1 MNKIESE
8 GRALELAIAKRIRG
22 YRKSLDWTLGDL
34 SKIIGLSTG
43 HLSQIENGDKT
54 PPIST
59 LSKIAYGLGISAST
73 LITGE
78 TIQDK
83 SGKISIGR
91 HDERLPVERME
102 AAPDSIFESFGF
114 TKPDRIMDTYVMTL
128 GTEFPAK
135 ALMYTGQEF
144 IYTIEGIHEFYYDGQ
159 TYSLSSGDAIYFD
172 SNRPHM
178 GCSVGKKPAKVLVVY
193 CNSAQGL

>member
-1 MNKIESE
+1 MDRRESE

-22 YRKSLDWTLGDL
+22 YRKNLDWTLEDL

-43 HLSQIENGDKT
+43 HLSQIENGEKT

-59 LSKIAYGLGISAST
+59 LSKIAYGLGIATST

-78 TIQDK
+78 TIPKK

-91 HDERLPVERME
+91 HNERLLVERLA
-102 AAPDSIFESFGF
+102 AAPAALLESFGF
-114 TKPDRIMDTYVMTL
+114 TKNDRVMETYVMTL
-128 GTEFPAK
+128 EAELPVK
-135 ALMYTGQEF
+135 AVMHQGQEF
-144 IYTIEGIHEFYYDGQ
+144 VYTIEGKHEFYYDGQ
-159 TYSLSSGDAIYFD
+159 VYRLNSGDAIYFD

-178 GCSVGKKPAKVLVVY
+178 GCSVGKEPAKVLVVY
-193 CNSAQGL
+193 CNGIQTR